1 MKEHLTF
8 KHRYF
13 ADFDT
18 EEKWIKINNY
28 GIKKSDFQK
37 ALVPLIFRILIKS
50 RFRISEPKKE

>member
-18 EEKWIKINNY
+18 EEKWIEINNY
-28 GIKKSDFQK
+28 GIKK
-37 ALVPLIFRILIKS
+37 I
-50 RFRISEPKKE
+50 RFPESTSATYISHFNQIQI